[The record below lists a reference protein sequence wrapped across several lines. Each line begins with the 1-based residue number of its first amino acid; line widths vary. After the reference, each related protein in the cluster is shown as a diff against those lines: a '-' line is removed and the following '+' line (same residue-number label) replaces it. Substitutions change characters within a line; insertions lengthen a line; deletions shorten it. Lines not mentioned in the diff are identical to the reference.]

1 MHIHGFRCPRTHSD
15 LCGQLRHE
23 KETLEQRLQEEE
35 STRARLEHACAAAE
49 SAADKIRSEIVRQ
62 DKERVATRASESS
75 TDSAEKMVESLREQ
89 LRSASDDTART
100 IAVCAAAVEGEKARA
115 AEVLVLQTRVTELE
129 LAQQQHVTLQTA
141 GLGAGGGIGDE
152 DSVLSRYNVLL
163 RHAQGV
169 CPVER
174 ARSMLCTTISVDCE
188 CPCCV
193 YCRMQFRSRGQC
205 SPGGID
211 GSAYGSI
218 DMVHEHAC
226 TRLFY
231 TGISD
236 CWMRV
241 RVRVRA

>member
-1 MHIHGFRCPRTHSD
+1 MNSHTHMHAYPWIPMPTHTHSD

-23 KETLEQRLQEEE
+23 KETLEQRLKEEE
-35 STRARLEHACAAAE
+35 STRASLEHARAAAE
-49 SAADKIRSEIVRQ
+49 SAADKIRSELVRQ
-62 DKERVATRASESS
+62 DKERVAKRASESS

-129 LAQQQHVTLQTA
+129 LAQQQHATLQTA

-163 RHAQGV
+163 RHSQGV
-169 CPVER
+169 RPVER
-174 ARSMLCTTISVDCE
+174 ARSILCISISIDCV

-193 YCRMQFRSRGQC
+193 CCRMQSRSRDQWY
-205 SPGGID
+205 SWRNRWIRD
-211 GSAYGSI
+211 G
-218 DMVHEHAC
+218 
-226 TRLFY
+226 
-231 TGISD
+231 
-236 CWMRV
+236 
-241 RVRVRA
+241 